1 MKVFCEVDRVLRPLK
16 QAALQRHYHQFKQR
30 ALLVLWRQHKYEWCV
45 ALYASIHVLLW
56 MRLSVHAI
64 CLICLGKLH
73 VQRRCVTYM
82 EYRPTYNYLVPHW
95 TTCTAHL
102 QVMHVS
108 LRAQYHCTSTML
120 LLLSFIQAL
129 FCCPS
134 LDTEDHTYLMRT
146 ISSFVLR
153 FLALI
158 SYLCLIAYC
167 LVSRIWS
174 IITRF
179 LGFES
184 FCLIFK
190 SHQFNLYLVTTS
202 HHNHQSFLIIIV
214 STDSTKCVK
223 WKTQLL
229 WVDSLVQHFCCI
241 IWLVNERSYLAPN
254 FVWNN

>member
-1 MKVFCEVDRVLRPLK
+1 
-16 QAALQRHYHQFKQR
+16 
-30 ALLVLWRQHKYEWCV
+30 
-45 ALYASIHVLLW
+45 
-56 MRLSVHAI
+56 
-64 CLICLGKLH
+64 
-73 VQRRCVTYM
+73 
-82 EYRPTYNYLVPHW
+82 
-95 TTCTAHL
+95 
-102 QVMHVS
+102 MHVS
-108 LRAQYHCTSTML
+108 LRAQYHSTSTML

-134 LDTEDHTYLMRT
+134 LDADHTYLMRT

-167 LVSRIWS
+167 IVSRIWS

-190 SHQFNLYLVTTS
+190 SHQFILYQVTTS

-223 WKTQLL
+223 VKNTT
-229 WVDSLVQHFCCI
+229 VMG
-241 IWLVNERSYLAPN
+241 
-254 FVWNN
+254 

>member
-1 MKVFCEVDRVLRPLK
+1 MPWKATTRPKEMRHVYGVLIGL
-16 QAALQRHYHQFKQR
+16 LTTTSLHIE
-30 ALLVLWRQHKYEWCV
+30 LLVLHISK
-45 ALYASIHVLLW
+45 
-56 MRLSVHAI
+56 
-64 CLICLGKLH
+64 
-73 VQRRCVTYM
+73 
-82 EYRPTYNYLVPHW
+82 
-95 TTCTAHL
+95 
-102 QVMHVS
+102 
-108 LRAQYHCTSTML
+108 CTSHCVHNTIAL
-120 LLLSFIQAL
+120 VRCSLLLSFIQAL

-134 LDTEDHTYLMRT
+134 LDADHTYLMRT

-190 SHQFNLYLVTTS
+190 SHQFNLYQVTTS

-223 WKTQLL
+223 VKNTT
-229 WVDSLVQHFCCI
+229 VMG
-241 IWLVNERSYLAPN
+241 
-254 FVWNN
+254 